1 MFAATDRREIN
12 EAVSMEGARLGLLVN
27 VADRAEEGGFIT
39 PSVVRRGDLLLSVTT
54 GGASPSL
61 TALIRQQLAEQY
73 GSDYGIRVELLR
85 LLREKL
91 LASALDHTSK
101 QELLRNAA
109 GEMAAVKLDT
119 EVSVIS
125 SFMNM

>member
-1 MFAATDRREIN
+1 MKRSVWKALRP
-12 EAVSMEGARLGLLVN
+12 GLLVN

-61 TALIRQQLAEQY
+61 TALIRQKLAEQY
-73 GSDYGIRVELLR
+73 GSDYGIRVEPLR

-91 LASALDHTSK
+91 LAFGGSIIQASRSCSGMP
-101 QELLRNAA
+101 QGRWQP
-109 GEMAAVKLDT
+109 
-119 EVSVIS
+119 
-125 SFMNM
+125 